1 MIRAINDIVI
11 VLRDGYQGLIYVK
24 DQKMSFGTIL
34 SVGPGRLGDDIHET
48 KRTGKAVQK
57 FLYTSPDL
65 KEGVRVYFDE
75 SLGKDFTYEGK
86 TYLMIKES
94 HIAGIIEDESVSDGD
109 YDITIIADA
118 INVNSKPSEFPF
130 ERINGKDGNL
140 DMDYRMVAAE
150 GGY

>member
-11 VLRDGYQGLIYVK
+11 VQRDGYQGLIYVK

-34 SVGPGRLGDDIHET
+34 SVGPGRWGDDINET
-48 KRTGKAVQK
+48 KRTGKIKQK

-65 KEGVRVYFDE
+65 KEGTRIYFDE

-94 HIAGIIEDESVSDGD
+94 HIAGIIEDDQTI
-109 YDITIIADA
+109 DIQ
-118 INVNSKPSEFPF
+118 NL
-130 ERINGKDGNL
+130 NGKTGNL